1 MKNMRF
7 IDFYKKKFQSRN
19 KEKRKFLIAGIM
31 NVSISNL
38 FLQLFLLSN
47 AFNISSATFLS
58 QLINMT
64 FGYIIYSKFIFQIN
78 KIKNS
83 IFILK
88 YATLMTSLW
97 ILNTLGIKLGILFG
111 FSENLSA
118 LIIIPVLAMISYLIQ
133 KLWVFKKSY

>member
-1 MKNMRF
+1 MKNVSF
-7 IDFYKKKFQSRN
+7 IDSYKKKFQSRN
-19 KEKRKFLIAGIM
+19 KEKRKFLIAGII
-31 NVSISNL
+31 NVLITNL

-47 AFNISSATFLS
+47 AFNISLATFLS

-78 KIKNS
+78 IIKNS
-83 IFILK
+83 IFIVK

-97 ILNTLGIKLGILFG
+97 ILNTFGIKLGILFS

-133 KLWVFKKSY
+133 KLWVFKKS